1 MSDNPPTQWLDY
13 SMFYFPSRARVLAFA
28 GVPFE
33 FDVPGDAGLEVVR
46 FFQQAEVD
54 RKTIP
59 YLTRRDLRYFA
70 GAYVC
75 ASIAGRTVACRATEH
90 GVRVT
95 VGGGPKHVP
104 APDPDILD

>member
-33 FDVPGDAGLEVVR
+33 FDVSGDAGVEHIR
-46 FFQQAEVD
+46 FFEQAEAD
-54 RKTIP
+54 RNWIP
-59 YLTRRDLRYFA
+59 FLKRRELRYFA

-75 ASIAGRTVACRATEH
+75 ALSRW
-90 GVRVT
+90 
-95 VGGGPKHVP
+95 
-104 APDPDILD
+104 

>member
-1 MSDNPPTQWLDY
+1 MSLFHVRMISIGRRSLVNPQ
-13 SMFYFPSRARVLAFA
+13 R
-28 GVPFE
+28 
-33 FDVPGDAGLEVVR
+33 R
-46 FFQQAEVD
+46 FTVD
-54 RKTIP
+54 RKWIP

-75 ASIAGRTVACRATEH
+75 ASIAGRIVACREIGN